1 MEEKE
6 TQMRELLLQKDAE
19 MQNIVSQ
26 LLLFEAELRREQSR
40 IEDLL
45 GEKEGQIR
53 AQRKEIERLKNSNHS
68 NPDKD
73 SVFNDARNIDSEG
86 CGVDQNLAMN
96 SNPEDV
102 KNFAYDGLKPSTP
115 EDNNIKNFAYDG
127 RKPSSP
133 EDNGI
138 VKEFAYDGRKP
149 SSPKVKTFTYNV
161 NSEGSGGISKN
172 FAYDDAKTCYP
183 EDSGVVISSSDS
195 CPSPLEDISDTKEER
210 VHRKSHFHPAIFE
223 DPYDSQLA
231 VQKLRDGL
239 VKIRAIQD
247 VTNVKSLDYSY
258 DCVGQEKK
266 RIPYRAP
273 QKMKDLKAKRNIN
286 PHKIHRPSVGEINNQ
301 VIL

>member
-6 TQMRELLLQKDAE
+6 TQMQELLLQKDAE

-53 AQRKEIERLKNSNHS
+53 VQRKEIERLKNSNHS

-73 SVFNDARNIDSEG
+73 SVFNDARNIDSEE
-86 CGVDQNLAMN
+86 CGVVENFAMN
-96 SNPEDV
+96 SSSEDV
-102 KNFAYDGLKPSTP
+102 KNFAYDGLKPSCL
-115 EDNNIKNFAYDG
+115 EDNVKNFAYDG
-127 RKPSSP
+127 LLKPSNP
-133 EDNGI
+133 EDNNI
-138 VKEFAYDGRKP
+138 VKKFAYDGRKP
-149 SSPKVKTFTYNV
+149 SSPKVKTFAYNV
-161 NSEGSGGISKN
+161 NSEGSGVVKN

-210 VHRKSHFHPAIFE
+210 VHRKSHFHPTAIFE

-247 VTNVKSLDYSY
+247 VTNVKSLDFSY

-273 QKMKDLKAKRNIN
+273 QKMKDLKAKRTIN
-286 PHKIHRPSVGEINNQ
+286 PHKIHRPSMGEINNQ